1 MAKLC
6 IRCEDVL
13 KVQKMVQTSV
23 TMPRLVVLGLC
34 PPTGGEKFHD
44 NLTTDN
50 VFAWDYRCSFRFD
63 LYNIICV

>member
-1 MAKLC
+1 MWRRFESAKNGTDLC
-6 IRCEDVL
+6 HHA
-13 KVQKMVQTSV
+13 KVGGAGT
-23 TMPRLVVLGLC
+23 L
-34 PPTGGEKFHD
+34 PPTGGEKFRD